1 MPTSN
6 SEYHTDDIISLV
18 NEINKSDDG
27 IFISESFELISNYIS
42 ANENKIFEPIALK
55 LQE

>member
-6 SEYHTDDIISLV
+6 SEYHIDDILSLV

-27 IFISESFELISNYIS
+27 IFISESF
-42 ANENKIFEPIALK
+42 
-55 LQE
+55 